1 MRRNVY
7 FFIPTIYVAQLFN
20 RYMAAT
26 KLLIMFIPMTK
37 YLQTRAHILSL
48 SLSLIYLI
56 SFSLSL

>member
-48 SLSLIYLI
+48 SLIYLI
-56 SFSLSL
+56 CFSLSL